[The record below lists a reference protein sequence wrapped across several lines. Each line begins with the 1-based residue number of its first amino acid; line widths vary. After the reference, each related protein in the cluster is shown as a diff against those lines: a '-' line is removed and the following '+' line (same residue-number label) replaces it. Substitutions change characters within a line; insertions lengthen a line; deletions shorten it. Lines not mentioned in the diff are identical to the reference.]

1 MKTYKSSDTESEDQ
15 SVAESDVED
24 LADAEQQVEW
34 RDAGLVDEEE
44 KKSRDGRG
52 PRCRW
57 WICTYNNPRIKT
69 DLFLN
74 RSTHQKER
82 ATLRDNTKSGRTGH
96 PTINS

>member
-1 MKTYKSSDTESEDQ
+1 MKTYKSSDTESEDH

-57 WICTYNNPRIKT
+57 WICTYNNPPNNDGMNNLLVGNLSCK
-69 DLFLN
+69 L
-74 RSTHQKER
+74 
-82 ATLRDNTKSGRTGH
+82 TKLIQPSVGVDYD
-96 PTINS
+96 